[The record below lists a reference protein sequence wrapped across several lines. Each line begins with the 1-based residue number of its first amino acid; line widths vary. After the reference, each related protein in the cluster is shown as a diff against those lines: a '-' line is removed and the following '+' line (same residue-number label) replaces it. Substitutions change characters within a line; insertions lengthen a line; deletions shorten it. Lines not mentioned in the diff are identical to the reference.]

1 MHGEIMSK
9 GQKITMWVISGLL
22 AALFLFAGLPK
33 LLMPAKMLTQ
43 WVYPPWFLTVVGVC
57 ETLGAIGLLI
67 PRIAT
72 LAAAGLCGIMIGA
85 VYTLVAHHMS
95 KELPVPI
102 VVFILLM
109 LVIFLRRKE
118 SGSGSARAAAI

>member
-1 MHGEIMSK
+1 MSK
-9 GQKITMWVISGLL
+9 GQKIAMWIISGLL

-33 LLMPAKMLTQ
+33 LLMPAKMLAQ
-43 WVYPPWFLTVVGVC
+43 WVYAPWFLTVVGVC
-57 ETLGAIGLLI
+57 ETLGAVGLFI
-67 PRIAT
+67 PRVAM

-85 VYTLVAHHMS
+85 VYTLVAHHMN

-102 VVFILLM
+102 IVFILLV

-118 SGSGSARAAAI
+118 GRGAAASAAA

>member
-1 MHGEIMSK
+1 MSK
-9 GQKITMWVISGLL
+9 GQKITMWIISGLI
-22 AALFLFAGLPK
+22 AALFLFAGLSK
-33 LLMPAKMLTQ
+33 LLMPGKMLAE
-43 WVYPPWFLTVVGVC
+43 WPYAPWFLTFIGVC
-57 ETLGAIGLLI
+57 ETLGGLGLLI
-67 PRIAT
+67 RRVAA

-85 VYTLVAHHMS
+85 VYTLVAHQQT

-118 SGSGSARAAAI
+118 GGGASAGAAA

>member
-1 MHGEIMSK
+1 MSK
-9 GQKITMWVISGLL
+9 GQKIAMWVVSILL
-22 AALFLFAGLPK
+22 TCLFLFAGLPK
-33 LLMPAKMLTQ
+33 LLTPAKMLSQ
-43 WVYPPWFLTVVGVC
+43 WVYAPWFLTFIGVC

-67 PRIAT
+67 PRLAA
-72 LAAAGLCGIMIGA
+72 LAAAGLSVIMIGA
-85 VYTLVAHHMS
+85 VYTLVTHHLS

-118 SGSGSARAAAI
+118 GSASPTP